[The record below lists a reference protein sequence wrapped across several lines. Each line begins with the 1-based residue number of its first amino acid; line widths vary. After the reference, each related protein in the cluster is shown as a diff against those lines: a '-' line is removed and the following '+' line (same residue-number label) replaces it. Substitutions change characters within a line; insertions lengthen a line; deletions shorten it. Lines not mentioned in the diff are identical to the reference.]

1 MAARLQLALDF
12 AEKSRALGVAK
23 EAAEGGVDIL
33 EVGTPLLK
41 SEGLDAVRALRREFP
56 KHAIV
61 ADTKT
66 MDAGRVEMETAA
78 KAGANYATVL
88 GAASE
93 STIRECIEV
102 ARNYGL
108 QVVVDLVSVEDYVKR
123 AKEAEAWGAHVVSV
137 HCPIDEQMR
146 GQNPFERLRR
156 VREAVR
162 IEVAVAGGIN
172 SETAGEAVAT
182 GADIVIVG
190 GAITK
195 AESPALATRT
205 IRRAM
210 AEKVAIETEL
220 FKRVGPDQIR
230 SVLEKVSTPNVSD
243 AMHRSGELQGLL
255 PISPGF
261 HMVGP
266 AVTVRTYP
274 GDWAKP
280 VQAIER
286 CQPGDVIVIDAG
298 SVPPAVW
305 GELATESCLQQ
316 KVAGVVID
324 GAIRDVDA
332 IRKLGFAAFAR
343 HLSPTAWEP
352 KGFGEIG
359 VPIKVAGRAVEPGDW
374 IVGDDSG
381 VVVIPK
387 ARAVEVANR
396 AMDVLEKENRLREE
410 IRRAK
415 TLSEVAELLRWEKKH

>member
-1 MAARLQLALDF
+1 
-12 AEKSRALGVAK
+12 
-23 EAAEGGVDIL
+23 
-33 EVGTPLLK
+33 
-41 SEGLDAVRALRREFP
+41 
-56 KHAIV
+56 
-61 ADTKT
+61 
-66 MDAGRVEMETAA
+66 
-78 KAGANYATVL
+78 
-88 GAASE
+88 
-93 STIRECIEV
+93 
-102 ARNYGL
+102 
-108 QVVVDLVSVEDYVKR
+108 
-123 AKEAEAWGAHVVSV
+123 
-137 HCPIDEQMR
+137 
-146 GQNPFERLRR
+146 
-156 VREAVR
+156 
-162 IEVAVAGGIN
+162 
-172 SETAGEAVAT
+172 
-182 GADIVIVG
+182 
-190 GAITK
+190 
-195 AESPALATRT
+195 
-205 IRRAM
+205 M